1 MQNISKNTDI
11 ILINIPTIGN
21 SYFNNKKPDDRAL
34 NIKYDNT
41 VPIGIPINN
50 DFIP

>member
-21 SYFNNKKPDDRAL
+21 SYFSINEPDDSAL
-34 NIKYDNT
+34 NIKYDST